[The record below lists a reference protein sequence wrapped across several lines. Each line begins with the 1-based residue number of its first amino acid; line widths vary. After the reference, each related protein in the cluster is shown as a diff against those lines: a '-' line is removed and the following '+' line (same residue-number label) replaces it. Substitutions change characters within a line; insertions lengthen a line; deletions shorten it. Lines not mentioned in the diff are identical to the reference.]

1 MRALVTGISGFVG
14 GHLTEHLVAEG
25 DLVVGLSA
33 SGRWPAELAHLGQ
46 QRTDRAIR
54 PRPGERGEA
63 RRDRAPEAARG
74 DLSSGGAIQSAGE
87 PRRSAGHVGSQF
99 LGKLQPARGGEAV
112 GSEPAG
118 RPCQLGGLLRQSAAR
133 VDPGHG
139 KTVRCARTTLMPRAR
154 RPSIF
159 WEYSIT

>member
-46 QRTDRAIR
+46 QARIERFDLAPGDR
-54 PRPGERGEA
+54 GDT

-74 DLSSGGAIQSAGE
+74 DLSSRGAIQPAGE
-87 PRRSAGHVGSQF
+87 RRRSAGHLDSQF
-99 LGKLQPARGGEAV
+99 LGELQPARGGQAL
-112 GSEPAG
+112 GSEAAG
-118 RPCQLGGLLRQSAAR
+118 RSWSAR
-133 VDPGHG
+133 VSV
-139 KTVRCARTTLMPRAR
+139 TAIR
-154 RPSIF
+154 RPN
-159 WEYSIT
+159 